1 MKTKQNKKK
10 SREFRSRLFYKNK
23 MYFIASVIMT
33 IVMSFLNLMI
43 SWLIQQIMDSMAN
56 QNMQSVV
63 RCAWIAASVV
73 IAYTVANAV
82 YRAVYPRFLQR
93 AMQQYRDYAFSR
105 LTQKSLRSFSK
116 EGTALYVSALTNDC
130 TSIENNYLAATFTL
144 IELLFCFLGA
154 LIMMLY
160 YSPVMLVLAVALS
173 FLPVAVSMTAGN
185 RLTEQEKE
193 ISKKNERFVS
203 IVNELLSGF
212 PVIKSFRAE
221 AQASRLFS
229 QRNEQAEE
237 AKKNKRRTEQL
248 ISLLANDAGI
258 IAQMGIFLAGAWLAI
273 SGKGVTAGVVIV
285 FVQLMNYI
293 LNPISQ
299 VPLLWSN
306 RKAAI
311 ALMEKL
317 SDALSE
323 NVREEGREK
332 LNGFSEKIEVKDLT
346 YGYEPE
352 SPVLKDLDVQFD
364 AGKSYAIVGGSGSG
378 KSTLLNLLMGS
389 SSNYQGEIC
398 IDGVSIKNIE
408 SESLYQLMTSVQ
420 QNVFVFNDTIRNNVT
435 MFHEF
440 PDKEVTLALER
451 SGLSEFIE
459 KRGEDFVCGENGAN
473 LSGGERQRIS
483 IARALLRKS
492 PILLVDEA
500 TAALDAATA
509 RAVSFSILNLV
520 GMTRIVVTHRLE
532 EAILRRYDKIL
543 VMKNGTICEQEISI
557 RLCSRK
563 DNFILCFRLRTEED
577 NSWCYSSW
585 ISQYLQQHEG
595 EWISRAGHLE
605 QVFSK

>member
-10 SREFRSRLFYKNK
+10 NREFIHQLYYKNRIN
-23 MYFIASVIMT
+23 FIVT
-33 IVMSFLNLMI
+33 IILTIAMSSLNLMI
-43 SWLIQQIMDSMAN
+43 SWLIQQIMDCTAN
-56 QNMQSVV
+56 QDMQALV
-63 RCAWIAASVV
+63 RSAWIVIIVVV
-73 IAYTVANAV
+73 IYTIANV
-82 YRAVYPRFLQR
+82 MYRAVYPRFLQR

-144 IELLFCFLGA
+144 IEFLFCFLGA

-221 AQASRLFS
+221 TQASRLFS

-332 LNGFSEKIEVKDLT
+332 LNVFSEKIEVKDLT

-492 PILLVDEA
+492 PIILVDEA

-543 VMKNGTICEQEISI
+543 VMKNGTICEQG
-557 RLCSRK
+557 
-563 DNFILCFRLRTEED
+563 NFDTLMQQKGQF
-577 NSWCYSSW
+577 YSLFQ
-585 ISQYLQQHEG
+585 IAH
-595 EWISRAGHLE
+595 
-605 QVFSK
+605 

>member
-10 SREFRSRLFYKNK
+10 NREFIHQLYYKNRIN
-23 MYFIASVIMT
+23 FIVT
-33 IVMSFLNLMI
+33 IILTIAMSSLNLMI
-43 SWLIQQIMDSMAN
+43 SWLIQQIMDCTAN
-56 QNMQSVV
+56 QDMQALV
-63 RCAWIAASVV
+63 RSAWIVIIVVV
-73 IAYTVANAV
+73 IYTIANV
-82 YRAVYPRFLQR
+82 MYRAVYPRFLQR

-221 AQASRLFS
+221 TQASRLFS

-273 SGKGVTAGVVIV
+273 SNKGVTAGVVIV

-543 VMKNGTICEQEISI
+543 VMKNGTICEQG
-557 RLCSRK
+557 
-563 DNFILCFRLRTEED
+563 NFDTLMQQKGQF
-577 NSWCYSSW
+577 YSLFQ
-585 ISQYLQQHEG
+585 IAH
-595 EWISRAGHLE
+595 
-605 QVFSK
+605 

>member
-10 SREFRSRLFYKNK
+10 SREFIHQLYYKNR
-23 MYFIASVIMT
+23 MNFVVTIILTIA
-33 IVMSFLNLMI
+33 MSSLNLMI

-93 AMQQYRDYAFSR
+93 AMQQYRDYTFSR

-130 TSIENNYLAATFTL
+130 TSIENNYLTATFTL

-221 AQASRLFS
+221 TQASHLFS

-273 SGKGVTAGVVIV
+273 SSKGVTAGVVIV
-285 FVQLMNYI
+285 FVQLMNYV

-459 KRGEDFVCGENGAN
+459 KHGEEFVCGENGAN

-543 VMKNGTICEQEISI
+543 VMKNGTICEQG
-557 RLCSRK
+557 
-563 DNFILCFRLRTEED
+563 NFDTLMQQKGQF
-577 NSWCYSSW
+577 YSLFQ
-585 ISQYLQQHEG
+585 IAH
-595 EWISRAGHLE
+595 
-605 QVFSK
+605 

>member
-10 SREFRSRLFYKNK
+10 NREFIHQLYYKNRIN
-23 MYFIASVIMT
+23 FIVAIILT
-33 IVMSFLNLMI
+33 IAMSSLNLMI

-82 YRAVYPRFLQR
+82 YRAVYPRFLKR

-221 AQASRLFS
+221 TQASRLFS

-311 ALMEKL
+311 VLMEKL

-332 LNGFSEKIEVKDLT
+332 INGFSEKIEVKDLT

-352 SPVLKDLDVQFD
+352 SHVLKDLDVQFD

-440 PDKEVTLALER
+440 SDKEVTLALER
-451 SGLSEFIE
+451 SGLSELIE

-543 VMKNGTICEQEISI
+543 VMKNGTICEQG
-557 RLCSRK
+557 
-563 DNFILCFRLRTEED
+563 NFDTLMKQKGQF
-577 NSWCYSSW
+577 YSLFQ
-585 ISQYLQQHEG
+585 IAH
-595 EWISRAGHLE
+595 
-605 QVFSK
+605 

>member
-1 MKTKQNKKK
+1 MKQNKKK
-10 SREFRSRLFYKNK
+10 SREFRRRLFYKNK
-23 MYFIASVIMT
+23 MCFIASVIMT

-56 QNMQSVV
+56 QNMQSAV

-130 TSIENNYLAATFTL
+130 TSIENNYLAAIFTL
-144 IELLFCFLGA
+144 IEFLFCFLGA

-221 AQASRLFS
+221 TQASRLFS

-273 SGKGVTAGVVIV
+273 SNKGVTAGVVIV

-332 LNGFSEKIEVKDLT
+332 LNVFSEKIEVKDLT

-389 SSNYQGEIC
+389 SSNYRGEIC

-420 QNVFVFNDTIRNNVT
+420 QNVFIFNDTIRNNVT

-440 PDKEVTLALER
+440 PDREVTLALER

-520 GMTRIVVTHRLE
+520 GMTRIVVTHCLE

-543 VMKNGTICEQEISI
+543 VMKNGTICEQG
-557 RLCSRK
+557 
-563 DNFILCFRLRTEED
+563 NFDTLMQQKGQF
-577 NSWCYSSW
+577 YSLFQ
-585 ISQYLQQHEG
+585 IAH
-595 EWISRAGHLE
+595 
-605 QVFSK
+605 

>member
-1 MKTKQNKKK
+1 MKQNKKK
-10 SREFRSRLFYKNK
+10 SREFKRRLFYKNK
-23 MYFIASVIMT
+23 ICFIASVIMT

-93 AMQQYRDYAFSR
+93 AMQQYRDYTFSR

-130 TSIENNYLAATFTL
+130 TSIENNYLTATFTL

-221 AQASRLFS
+221 TQASRLFS

-459 KRGEDFVCGENGAN
+459 KRGEEFVCGENGAN

-543 VMKNGTICEQEISI
+543 VMKNGTICEQGKFDT
-557 RLCSRK
+557 LMQQK
-563 DNFILCFRLRTEED
+563 GQF
-577 NSWCYSSW
+577 YSLFQ
-585 ISQYLQQHEG
+585 IAH
-595 EWISRAGHLE
+595 
-605 QVFSK
+605 

>member
-10 SREFRSRLFYKNK
+10 NREFIHQLYYKNRIN
-23 MYFIASVIMT
+23 FIVT
-33 IVMSFLNLMI
+33 IILTIAMSSLNLMI
-43 SWLIQQIMDSMAN
+43 SWLIQQIMDCTAN
-56 QNMQSVV
+56 QDMQALV
-63 RCAWIAASVV
+63 RSAWIVIIVVV
-73 IAYTVANAV
+73 IYTIANV
-82 YRAVYPRFLQR
+82 MYRAVYPRFLQR

-105 LTQKSLRSFSK
+105 LTQKSFRSFSK

-221 AQASRLFS
+221 TQASRLFS

-459 KRGEDFVCGENGAN
+459 KRGEEFVCGENGAN

-543 VMKNGTICEQEISI
+543 VMKNGTICEQG
-557 RLCSRK
+557 
-563 DNFILCFRLRTEED
+563 NFDTLMQQKGQF
-577 NSWCYSSW
+577 YSLFQ
-585 ISQYLQQHEG
+585 IAH
-595 EWISRAGHLE
+595 
-605 QVFSK
+605 

>member
-1 MKTKQNKKK
+1 MKQNKKK
-10 SREFRSRLFYKNK
+10 SREFRRRLFYKNK
-23 MYFIASVIMT
+23 MCFIASVIMT

-56 QNMQSVV
+56 QNMQSAV

-82 YRAVYPRFLQR
+82 HRAVYPRFLQR
-93 AMQQYRDYAFSR
+93 AMQQYRDYAFLR

-221 AQASRLFS
+221 TQASRLFS
-229 QRNEQAEE
+229 KRNEQAEE

-299 VPLLWSN
+299 MPLLWSN

-352 SPVLKDLDVQFD
+352 SHVLKDLDVQFD

-492 PILLVDEA
+492 PIILVDEA

-543 VMKNGTICEQEISI
+543 VMKNGTICEQG
-557 RLCSRK
+557 
-563 DNFILCFRLRTEED
+563 NFDTLMQQKGQF
-577 NSWCYSSW
+577 YSLFQ
-585 ISQYLQQHEG
+585 IAH
-595 EWISRAGHLE
+595 
-605 QVFSK
+605 

>member
-1 MKTKQNKKK
+1 MKQNKKK
-10 SREFRSRLFYKNK
+10 SREFKRRLFYKNK
-23 MYFIASVIMT
+23 MCFIASVIMT

-93 AMQQYRDYAFSR
+93 AMQQYRDYTFSR

-221 AQASRLFS
+221 TQASHLFS

-352 SPVLKDLDVQFD
+352 SHVLKDLDVQFD

-543 VMKNGTICEQEISI
+543 VMKNGTICEQG
-557 RLCSRK
+557 
-563 DNFILCFRLRTEED
+563 NFDTLMQQKGQF
-577 NSWCYSSW
+577 YSLFQ
-585 ISQYLQQHEG
+585 IAH
-595 EWISRAGHLE
+595 
-605 QVFSK
+605 

>member
-1 MKTKQNKKK
+1 MKQNKKK
-10 SREFRSRLFYKNK
+10 SREFKRRLFYKNK
-23 MYFIASVIMT
+23 MCFIASVIMT

-144 IELLFCFLGA
+144 IEFLFCFLGA

-221 AQASRLFS
+221 TQASRLFS

-273 SGKGVTAGVVIV
+273 SNKGVTAGVVIV

-352 SPVLKDLDVQFD
+352 SHVLKDLDVQFD

-389 SSNYQGEIC
+389 SSNYRGEIC

-420 QNVFVFNDTIRNNVT
+420 QNVFIFNDTIRNNVT

-440 PDKEVTLALER
+440 PDREVTLALER

-543 VMKNGTICEQEISI
+543 VMKNGTICEQG
-557 RLCSRK
+557 
-563 DNFILCFRLRTEED
+563 NFDTLMQQKGQF
-577 NSWCYSSW
+577 YSLFQ
-585 ISQYLQQHEG
+585 IAH
-595 EWISRAGHLE
+595 
-605 QVFSK
+605 

>member
-10 SREFRSRLFYKNK
+10 NREFIHQLYYKNRIN
-23 MYFIASVIMT
+23 FIVT
-33 IVMSFLNLMI
+33 IILTIAMSSLNLMI
-43 SWLIQQIMDSMAN
+43 SWLIQQIMDCTAN
-56 QNMQSVV
+56 QDMQALV
-63 RCAWIAASVV
+63 RSAWIVIIVVV
-73 IAYTVANAV
+73 IYTIANV
-82 YRAVYPRFLQR
+82 MYRAVYPRFLQR

-221 AQASRLFS
+221 TQASRLFS

-364 AGKSYAIVGGSGSG
+364 AGKSSAIVGGSGSG

-459 KRGEDFVCGENGAN
+459 KRGEEFVCGENGAN

-543 VMKNGTICEQEISI
+543 VMKNGTICEQG
-557 RLCSRK
+557 
-563 DNFILCFRLRTEED
+563 NFDTLMQQKGQF
-577 NSWCYSSW
+577 YSLFQ
-585 ISQYLQQHEG
+585 IAH
-595 EWISRAGHLE
+595 
-605 QVFSK
+605 

>member
-10 SREFRSRLFYKNK
+10 SREFTHQLYYKNRIN
-23 MYFIASVIMT
+23 FIVT
-33 IVMSFLNLMI
+33 IILTIAMSSINLMI

-73 IAYTVANAV
+73 IAYTVSNAV

-221 AQASRLFS
+221 TQASRLFS

-273 SGKGVTAGVVIV
+273 SGKGVIAGVVIV

-352 SPVLKDLDVQFD
+352 SHVLKDMDAQFD

-459 KRGEDFVCGENGAN
+459 KRGEEFVCGENGAN

-543 VMKNGTICEQEISI
+543 VMKNGTICEQG
-557 RLCSRK
+557 
-563 DNFILCFRLRTEED
+563 NFDTLMQQKGQF
-577 NSWCYSSW
+577 YSLFQ
-585 ISQYLQQHEG
+585 IAH
-595 EWISRAGHLE
+595 
-605 QVFSK
+605 

>member
-10 SREFRSRLFYKNK
+10 NREFIHQLYYKNRIN
-23 MYFIASVIMT
+23 FIVT
-33 IVMSFLNLMI
+33 IILTIAMSSLNLMI

-56 QNMQSVV
+56 QNMLAVV
-63 RCAWIAASVV
+63 RCAWIVASVV

-93 AMQQYRDYAFSR
+93 AIQQYRDYAFSR

-221 AQASRLFS
+221 TQASRLFS

-459 KRGEDFVCGENGAN
+459 KRGEEFVCGENGAN

-543 VMKNGTICEQEISI
+543 VMKNGTICEQG
-557 RLCSRK
+557 
-563 DNFILCFRLRTEED
+563 NFDTLMQQKGQF
-577 NSWCYSSW
+577 YSLFQ
-585 ISQYLQQHEG
+585 IAH
-595 EWISRAGHLE
+595 
-605 QVFSK
+605 

>member
-10 SREFRSRLFYKNK
+10 SREFIHQLYYKNRIN
-23 MYFIASVIMT
+23 FIVT
-33 IVMSFLNLMI
+33 IILTIAMSSLNLMI
-43 SWLIQQIMDSMAN
+43 SWLIQQIMDCTAN
-56 QNMQSVV
+56 QDMQALV
-63 RCAWIAASVV
+63 RSAWIVIIVVV
-73 IAYTVANAV
+73 IYTIANV
-82 YRAVYPRFLQR
+82 MYRAVYPRFLQR

-221 AQASRLFS
+221 TQASRLFS

-273 SGKGVTAGVVIV
+273 SSKGVTAGVVIV

-459 KRGEDFVCGENGAN
+459 KRGEEFVCGENGAN

-543 VMKNGTICEQEISI
+543 VMKNGTICEQGKFDT
-557 RLCSRK
+557 LMQQK
-563 DNFILCFRLRTEED
+563 GQF
-577 NSWCYSSW
+577 YSLFQ
-585 ISQYLQQHEG
+585 IAH
-595 EWISRAGHLE
+595 
-605 QVFSK
+605 

>member
-10 SREFRSRLFYKNK
+10 NREFIHQLYYKNRIN
-23 MYFIASVIMT
+23 FIVT
-33 IVMSFLNLMI
+33 IILTIAMSSLNLMI

-93 AMQQYRDYAFSR
+93 AMQQYRDYTFSR

-221 AQASRLFS
+221 IQASHLFS

-352 SPVLKDLDVQFD
+352 SHVLKDLDVQFD

-543 VMKNGTICEQEISI
+543 VMKNGTICEQG
-557 RLCSRK
+557 
-563 DNFILCFRLRTEED
+563 NFDTLMQQKGQF
-577 NSWCYSSW
+577 YSLFQ
-585 ISQYLQQHEG
+585 IAH
-595 EWISRAGHLE
+595 
-605 QVFSK
+605 

>member
-10 SREFRSRLFYKNK
+10 NREFIHQLYYKNRIN
-23 MYFIASVIMT
+23 FIVT
-33 IVMSFLNLMI
+33 IILTIAMSSLNLMI
-43 SWLIQQIMDSMAN
+43 SWLIQQIMDCTAN
-56 QNMQSVV
+56 QDMQALV
-63 RCAWIAASVV
+63 RSAWIVIIVVV
-73 IAYTVANAV
+73 IYTIANV
-82 YRAVYPRFLQR
+82 MYRAIYPKFLQR

-130 TSIENNYLAATFTL
+130 TSIENNYLAATFTM

-160 YSPVMLVLAVALS
+160 YSPVMLILAVALS
-173 FLPVAVSMTAGN
+173 FLPVAVSMMAGN

-221 AQASRLFS
+221 TQASRLFS

-237 AKKNKRRTEQL
+237 AKKNKRRTEQM

-352 SPVLKDLDVQFD
+352 SPVLKDMDAQFD

-459 KRGEDFVCGENGAN
+459 KRGEEFVCGENGAN

-543 VMKNGTICEQEISI
+543 VMKNGTICEQG
-557 RLCSRK
+557 
-563 DNFILCFRLRTEED
+563 NFDTLMKQKGQF
-577 NSWCYSSW
+577 YSLFQ
-585 ISQYLQQHEG
+585 IAH
-595 EWISRAGHLE
+595 
-605 QVFSK
+605 

>member
-10 SREFRSRLFYKNK
+10 NRKFIHQLYYKNRIN
-23 MYFIASVIMT
+23 FIVT
-33 IVMSFLNLMI
+33 IILTIAMSSLNLMI
-43 SWLIQQIMDSMAN
+43 SWLIQQIMDCTAN
-56 QNMQSVV
+56 QDMQALV
-63 RCAWIAASVV
+63 RSAWIVIIVVV
-73 IAYTVANAV
+73 IYTIANV
-82 YRAVYPRFLQR
+82 MYRAVYPRFLQR

-221 AQASRLFS
+221 TQASRLFS

-451 SGLSEFIE
+451 SGLSEFIK
-459 KRGEDFVCGENGAN
+459 KRGEGFVCGENGAN

-543 VMKNGTICEQEISI
+543 VMKNGTICEQG
-557 RLCSRK
+557 
-563 DNFILCFRLRTEED
+563 NFDTLMQQKGQF
-577 NSWCYSSW
+577 YSLFQ
-585 ISQYLQQHEG
+585 IAH
-595 EWISRAGHLE
+595 
-605 QVFSK
+605 

>member
-1 MKTKQNKKK
+1 MKQNKKK
-10 SREFRSRLFYKNK
+10 SREFKRRLFYKNK
-23 MYFIASVIMT
+23 MCFIASVIMT

-221 AQASRLFS
+221 TQASRLFS

-459 KRGEDFVCGENGAN
+459 KRGEEFVCGENGAN

-483 IARALLRKS
+483 IPRALLRKS

-543 VMKNGTICEQEISI
+543 VMKNGTICEQGKFDT
-557 RLCSRK
+557 LMQQK
-563 DNFILCFRLRTEED
+563 GQF
-577 NSWCYSSW
+577 YSLFQ
-585 ISQYLQQHEG
+585 IAH
-595 EWISRAGHLE
+595 
-605 QVFSK
+605 

>member
-1 MKTKQNKKK
+1 MKQNKKK
-10 SREFRSRLFYKNK
+10 SREFRRRLFYKNK
-23 MYFIASVIMT
+23 MCFIASVIMT

-93 AMQQYRDYAFSR
+93 AMQQYRDYTFSR

-144 IELLFCFLGA
+144 IEFLFCFLGA

-221 AQASRLFS
+221 TQASRLFS

-273 SGKGVTAGVVIV
+273 SNKGVTAGVVIV

-352 SPVLKDLDVQFD
+352 SHVLKDLDVQFD

-389 SSNYQGEIC
+389 SSNYRGEIC

-440 PDKEVTLALER
+440 SDKEVTLALER

-492 PILLVDEA
+492 PIILVDEA

-543 VMKNGTICEQEISI
+543 VMKNGTICEQG
-557 RLCSRK
+557 
-563 DNFILCFRLRTEED
+563 NFDTLMQQKGQF
-577 NSWCYSSW
+577 YSLFQ
-585 ISQYLQQHEG
+585 IAH
-595 EWISRAGHLE
+595 
-605 QVFSK
+605 

>member
-1 MKTKQNKKK
+1 MKQNKKK
-10 SREFRSRLFYKNK
+10 SREFKRRLFYKNK
-23 MYFIASVIMT
+23 MCFIASVIMT

-144 IELLFCFLGA
+144 IEFLFCFLGA

-221 AQASRLFS
+221 TQASRLFS

-352 SPVLKDLDVQFD
+352 SHVLKDLAVQFD

-543 VMKNGTICEQEISI
+543 VMKNGTICEQG
-557 RLCSRK
+557 
-563 DNFILCFRLRTEED
+563 NFDTLMQQKGQF
-577 NSWCYSSW
+577 YSLFQ
-585 ISQYLQQHEG
+585 IAH
-595 EWISRAGHLE
+595 
-605 QVFSK
+605 

>member
-10 SREFRSRLFYKNK
+10 NREFIHQLYYKNRIN
-23 MYFIASVIMT
+23 FIVT
-33 IVMSFLNLMI
+33 IILTIAMSSLNLMI
-43 SWLIQQIMDSMAN
+43 SWLIQQIMDCTAN
-56 QNMQSVV
+56 QDMQALV
-63 RCAWIAASVV
+63 RSAWIVIIVVV
-73 IAYTVANAV
+73 IYTIANV
-82 YRAVYPRFLQR
+82 MYRAVYPRFLQR

-221 AQASRLFS
+221 TKASRLFS

-459 KRGEDFVCGENGAN
+459 KRGEEFVCGENGAN

-543 VMKNGTICEQEISI
+543 VMKNGTICEQG
-557 RLCSRK
+557 
-563 DNFILCFRLRTEED
+563 NFDTLMQQKGQF
-577 NSWCYSSW
+577 YSLFQ
-585 ISQYLQQHEG
+585 IAH
-595 EWISRAGHLE
+595 
-605 QVFSK
+605 

>member
-10 SREFRSRLFYKNK
+10 SREFIHQLYYKNR
-23 MYFIASVIMT
+23 MNFVVTIILTIA
-33 IVMSFLNLMI
+33 MSSLNLMI

-144 IELLFCFLGA
+144 IEFLFCFLGA

-221 AQASRLFS
+221 TQASRLFS

-352 SPVLKDLDVQFD
+352 SHVLKDLDVQFD

-543 VMKNGTICEQEISI
+543 VMKNGTICEQG
-557 RLCSRK
+557 
-563 DNFILCFRLRTEED
+563 NFDTLMQQKGQF
-577 NSWCYSSW
+577 YSLFQ
-585 ISQYLQQHEG
+585 IAH
-595 EWISRAGHLE
+595 
-605 QVFSK
+605 

>member
-10 SREFRSRLFYKNK
+10 NREFIHQLYYKNRIN
-23 MYFIASVIMT
+23 FIVT
-33 IVMSFLNLMI
+33 IILTIAMSSLNLMI
-43 SWLIQQIMDSMAN
+43 SWLIQQIMDCTAN
-56 QNMQSVV
+56 QDMQALV
-63 RCAWIAASVV
+63 RSAWIVIIVVV
-73 IAYTVANAV
+73 IYTIANV
-82 YRAVYPRFLQR
+82 MYRAVYPRFLQR

-160 YSPVMLVLAVALS
+160 YSPMMLVLAVALS

-221 AQASRLFS
+221 TQASRLFS

-285 FVQLMNYI
+285 FVQLMNYV

-459 KRGEDFVCGENGAN
+459 KHGEEFVCGENGAN

-543 VMKNGTICEQEISI
+543 VMKNGTICEQG
-557 RLCSRK
+557 
-563 DNFILCFRLRTEED
+563 NFDTLMQQKGQF
-577 NSWCYSSW
+577 YSLFQ
-585 ISQYLQQHEG
+585 IAH
-595 EWISRAGHLE
+595 
-605 QVFSK
+605 

>member
-10 SREFRSRLFYKNK
+10 NREFIHQLYYKNRIN
-23 MYFIASVIMT
+23 FIVT
-33 IVMSFLNLMI
+33 IILTIAMSSLNLMI

-56 QNMQSVV
+56 QNMQAVV

-144 IELLFCFLGA
+144 IELLFCFWGA

-173 FLPVAVSMTAGN
+173 FLPVAVSMKAGN

-352 SPVLKDLDVQFD
+352 SHVLKDLDVQFD

-440 PDKEVTLALER
+440 SDKEVTLALER
-451 SGLSEFIE
+451 SGLSELIE

-543 VMKNGTICEQEISI
+543 VMKNGTICEQG
-557 RLCSRK
+557 
-563 DNFILCFRLRTEED
+563 NFDTLMQQKGQF
-577 NSWCYSSW
+577 YSLFQ
-585 ISQYLQQHEG
+585 IAH
-595 EWISRAGHLE
+595 
-605 QVFSK
+605 

>member
-1 MKTKQNKKK
+1 MKQNKKK
-10 SREFRSRLFYKNK
+10 SREFRRRLFYKNK
-23 MYFIASVIMT
+23 MCFIASVIMT

-56 QNMQSVV
+56 QNMQSAV

-173 FLPVAVSMTAGN
+173 FLPVAVSMKAGN

-193 ISKKNERFVS
+193 ISKKNEHFVS

-221 AQASRLFS
+221 TQASRLFS

-237 AKKNKRRTEQL
+237 AKKSKRRTEQL

-332 LNGFSEKIEVKDLT
+332 LNVFSEKIEVKDLT

-398 IDGVSIKNIE
+398 IDSVSIKNIE

-440 PDKEVTLALER
+440 SDKEVTLALER

-492 PILLVDEA
+492 PIILVDEA

-543 VMKNGTICEQEISI
+543 VMKNGTICEQG
-557 RLCSRK
+557 
-563 DNFILCFRLRTEED
+563 NFDTLMQQKGQF
-577 NSWCYSSW
+577 YSLFQ
-585 ISQYLQQHEG
+585 IAH
-595 EWISRAGHLE
+595 
-605 QVFSK
+605 

>member
-1 MKTKQNKKK
+1 MKQNKKK
-10 SREFRSRLFYKNK
+10 SREFRRRLFYKNK
-23 MYFIASVIMT
+23 ICFIASVIMT

-56 QNMQSVV
+56 QNMQAVV

-144 IELLFCFLGA
+144 IELLFCFWGA

-173 FLPVAVSMTAGN
+173 FLPVAVSMKAGN

-212 PVIKSFRAE
+212 PVIKNFRAE

-273 SGKGVTAGVVIV
+273 SNKGVTAGVVIV

-332 LNGFSEKIEVKDLT
+332 LNVFSEKIEVKDLT

-398 IDGVSIKNIE
+398 IDSVSIKNIE

-440 PDKEVTLALER
+440 SDKEVTLALER

-492 PILLVDEA
+492 PIILVDEA

-543 VMKNGTICEQEISI
+543 VMKNGTICEQG
-557 RLCSRK
+557 
-563 DNFILCFRLRTEED
+563 NFDTLMQQKGQF
-577 NSWCYSSW
+577 YSLFQ
-585 ISQYLQQHEG
+585 IAH
-595 EWISRAGHLE
+595 
-605 QVFSK
+605 

>member
-1 MKTKQNKKK
+1 MKQNKKK
-10 SREFRSRLFYKNK
+10 SREFRRRLFYKNK
-23 MYFIASVIMT
+23 ICFIASVIMT

-56 QNMQSVV
+56 QNMQSAV
-63 RCAWIAASVV
+63 RCAWIAVSVV

-93 AMQQYRDYAFSR
+93 AMQQYRDYAFLR

-221 AQASRLFS
+221 TQASRLFS

-352 SPVLKDLDVQFD
+352 SHVLKDLDVQFD
-364 AGKSYAIVGGSGSG
+364 EGKSYAIVGGSGSG

-543 VMKNGTICEQEISI
+543 VMKNGTICEQG
-557 RLCSRK
+557 
-563 DNFILCFRLRTEED
+563 NFDTLMQQKGQF
-577 NSWCYSSW
+577 YSLFQ
-585 ISQYLQQHEG
+585 IAH
-595 EWISRAGHLE
+595 
-605 QVFSK
+605 

>member
-1 MKTKQNKKK
+1 MKQNKKK
-10 SREFRSRLFYKNK
+10 SREFRCRLFYKNK
-23 MYFIASVIMT
+23 MCFIASVIMT

-144 IELLFCFLGA
+144 IEFLFCFLGA

-221 AQASRLFS
+221 TQASRLFS

-352 SPVLKDLDVQFD
+352 SHVLKDLDVQFD

-389 SSNYQGEIC
+389 NSNYQGEIC

-543 VMKNGTICEQEISI
+543 VMKNGTICEQG
-557 RLCSRK
+557 
-563 DNFILCFRLRTEED
+563 NFDTLMQQKGQF
-577 NSWCYSSW
+577 YSLFQ
-585 ISQYLQQHEG
+585 IAH
-595 EWISRAGHLE
+595 
-605 QVFSK
+605 

>member
-1 MKTKQNKKK
+1 MKQNKKK
-10 SREFRSRLFYKNK
+10 SREFRHRLFYKNK
-23 MYFIASVIMT
+23 ICFIASVIMT

-82 YRAVYPRFLQR
+82 HRAVYPRFLQR

-221 AQASRLFS
+221 TQASRLFS
-229 QRNEQAEE
+229 KRNEQAEE
-237 AKKNKRRTEQL
+237 AKKNKRRTEQM

-440 PDKEVTLALER
+440 PDKEVILALER

-543 VMKNGTICEQEISI
+543 VMKNGTICEQG
-557 RLCSRK
+557 
-563 DNFILCFRLRTEED
+563 NFDTLMQQKGQF
-577 NSWCYSSW
+577 YSLFQ
-585 ISQYLQQHEG
+585 IAH
-595 EWISRAGHLE
+595 
-605 QVFSK
+605 

>member
-1 MKTKQNKKK
+1 MKTK
-10 SREFRSRLFYKNK
+10 EFIHQLYYKNRIN
-23 MYFIASVIMT
+23 FIVT
-33 IVMSFLNLMI
+33 IILTIAMSSLNLMI
-43 SWLIQQIMDSMAN
+43 SWLIQQIMDCTAN
-56 QNMQSVV
+56 QDMQALV
-63 RCAWIAASVV
+63 RSAWIVIIVVV
-73 IAYTVANAV
+73 IYTIANV
-82 YRAVYPRFLQR
+82 MYRAVYPRFLQR

-221 AQASRLFS
+221 TQASRLFS

-459 KRGEDFVCGENGAN
+459 KRGEEFVCGENGAN

-543 VMKNGTICEQEISI
+543 VMKNGTICEQG
-557 RLCSRK
+557 
-563 DNFILCFRLRTEED
+563 NFDTLMQQKGQF
-577 NSWCYSSW
+577 YSLFQ
-585 ISQYLQQHEG
+585 IAH
-595 EWISRAGHLE
+595 
-605 QVFSK
+605 

>member
-10 SREFRSRLFYKNK
+10 NREFIHQLYYKNRIN
-23 MYFIASVIMT
+23 FIVT
-33 IVMSFLNLMI
+33 IILTIAMSSLNLMI

-73 IAYTVANAV
+73 IAYTVANAI

-221 AQASRLFS
+221 TQASRLFS

-352 SPVLKDLDVQFD
+352 SHVLKDMDAQFD

-543 VMKNGTICEQEISI
+543 VMKNGTICEQG
-557 RLCSRK
+557 
-563 DNFILCFRLRTEED
+563 NFDTLMQQKGQF
-577 NSWCYSSW
+577 YSLFQ
-585 ISQYLQQHEG
+585 IAH
-595 EWISRAGHLE
+595 
-605 QVFSK
+605 

>member
-10 SREFRSRLFYKNK
+10 NREFIHQLYYKNRIN
-23 MYFIASVIMT
+23 FIVT
-33 IVMSFLNLMI
+33 IILTIAMSSLNLMI
-43 SWLIQQIMDSMAN
+43 SWLIQQIMDCTAN
-56 QNMQSVV
+56 QDMQALV
-63 RCAWIAASVV
+63 RSAWIVIIVVV
-73 IAYTVANAV
+73 IYTIANV
-82 YRAVYPRFLQR
+82 MYRAVYPRFLQR

-221 AQASRLFS
+221 TQASRLFS

-459 KRGEDFVCGENGAN
+459 KRGEEFVCGENGAN
-473 LSGGERQRIS
+473 MSGGERQRIS

-543 VMKNGTICEQEISI
+543 VMKNGTICEQG
-557 RLCSRK
+557 
-563 DNFILCFRLRTEED
+563 NFDTLMQQKGQF
-577 NSWCYSSW
+577 YSLFQ
-585 ISQYLQQHEG
+585 IAH
-595 EWISRAGHLE
+595 
-605 QVFSK
+605 

>member
-1 MKTKQNKKK
+1 MKQNKKK
-10 SREFRSRLFYKNK
+10 SREFRRRLFYKNK
-23 MYFIASVIMT
+23 ICFIASVIMT

-56 QNMQSVV
+56 QNMQSAV
-63 RCAWIAASVV
+63 RCAWIAVSVV

-144 IELLFCFLGA
+144 IEFLFCFLGA

-221 AQASRLFS
+221 TQASRLFS

-352 SPVLKDLDVQFD
+352 SHVLKDLDVQFD
-364 AGKSYAIVGGSGSG
+364 EGKSYAIVGGSGSG

-459 KRGEDFVCGENGAN
+459 KCGEDFVCGENGAN

-543 VMKNGTICEQEISI
+543 VMKNGTICEQG
-557 RLCSRK
+557 
-563 DNFILCFRLRTEED
+563 NFDTLMQQKGQF
-577 NSWCYSSW
+577 YSLFQ
-585 ISQYLQQHEG
+585 IAH
-595 EWISRAGHLE
+595 
-605 QVFSK
+605 

>member
-10 SREFRSRLFYKNK
+10 NREFIHQLYYKNRIN
-23 MYFIASVIMT
+23 FIVT
-33 IVMSFLNLMI
+33 IILTIAMSSLNLMI
-43 SWLIQQIMDSMAN
+43 SWLIQQIMDCTAN
-56 QNMQSVV
+56 QDMQALV
-63 RCAWIAASVV
+63 RSAWIVIIVVV
-73 IAYTVANAV
+73 IYTIANV
-82 YRAVYPRFLQR
+82 MYRAVYPRFLQR

-221 AQASRLFS
+221 TQASRLFS

-364 AGKSYAIVGGSGSG
+364 ARKSYAIVGGSGSG

-459 KRGEDFVCGENGAN
+459 KRGEEFVCGENGAN

-543 VMKNGTICEQEISI
+543 VMKNGTICEQG
-557 RLCSRK
+557 
-563 DNFILCFRLRTEED
+563 NFDTLMQQKGQF
-577 NSWCYSSW
+577 YSLFQ
-585 ISQYLQQHEG
+585 IAH
-595 EWISRAGHLE
+595 
-605 QVFSK
+605 

>member
-10 SREFRSRLFYKNK
+10 NREFIHQLYYKNRIN
-23 MYFIASVIMT
+23 FIVT
-33 IVMSFLNLMI
+33 IILTIAMSSLNLMI
-43 SWLIQQIMDSMAN
+43 SWLIQQIMDCTAN
-56 QNMQSVV
+56 QDMQALV
-63 RCAWIAASVV
+63 RSAWIVIIVVV
-73 IAYTVANAV
+73 IYTIANV
-82 YRAVYPRFLQR
+82 MYRAVYPRFLQR

-160 YSPVMLVLAVALS
+160 YSLVMLVLAVALS

-221 AQASRLFS
+221 TQASRLFS

-440 PDKEVTLALER
+440 SDKEVTLALER
-451 SGLSEFIE
+451 SGLSELIE

-543 VMKNGTICEQEISI
+543 VMKNGTICEQG
-557 RLCSRK
+557 
-563 DNFILCFRLRTEED
+563 NFDTLMQQKGQF
-577 NSWCYSSW
+577 YSLFQ
-585 ISQYLQQHEG
+585 IAH
-595 EWISRAGHLE
+595 
-605 QVFSK
+605 

>member
-10 SREFRSRLFYKNK
+10 NREFIHQLYYKNRIN
-23 MYFIASVIMT
+23 FIVT
-33 IVMSFLNLMI
+33 IILTIAMSSLNLMI
-43 SWLIQQIMDSMAN
+43 SWLIQQIMDCTAN
-56 QNMQSVV
+56 QDMQALV
-63 RCAWIAASVV
+63 RSAWIVIIVVV
-73 IAYTVANAV
+73 IYTIANV
-82 YRAVYPRFLQR
+82 MYRAVYPRFLQR

-221 AQASRLFS
+221 TQASRLFS

-352 SPVLKDLDVQFD
+352 SHVLKDLDVQFD

-398 IDGVSIKNIE
+398 IDGVSTKNIE

-459 KRGEDFVCGENGAN
+459 KRGEEFVCGENGAN

-543 VMKNGTICEQEISI
+543 VMKNGTICEQG
-557 RLCSRK
+557 
-563 DNFILCFRLRTEED
+563 NFDTLMQQKGQF
-577 NSWCYSSW
+577 YSLFQ
-585 ISQYLQQHEG
+585 IAH
-595 EWISRAGHLE
+595 
-605 QVFSK
+605 

>member
-1 MKTKQNKKK
+1 MKQNKKK
-10 SREFRSRLFYKNK
+10 SREFRRRLFYKNK
-23 MYFIASVIMT
+23 MCFIASVIMT

-56 QNMQSVV
+56 QNMQSAV

-82 YRAVYPRFLQR
+82 HRAVYPRFLQR
-93 AMQQYRDYAFSR
+93 AMQQYRDYAFLR

-185 RLTEQEKE
+185 RLAEQEKE
-193 ISKKNERFVS
+193 ISKKNEHFVS

-221 AQASRLFS
+221 TQASRLFS

-352 SPVLKDLDVQFD
+352 SHVLKDLDVQFD

-543 VMKNGTICEQEISI
+543 VMKNGTICEQG
-557 RLCSRK
+557 
-563 DNFILCFRLRTEED
+563 NFDTLMQQKGQF
-577 NSWCYSSW
+577 YSLFQ
-585 ISQYLQQHEG
+585 IAH
-595 EWISRAGHLE
+595 
-605 QVFSK
+605 

>member
-1 MKTKQNKKK
+1 MKQNKKK
-10 SREFRSRLFYKNK
+10 SREFRRRLFYKNK
-23 MYFIASVIMT
+23 MCFIASVIMT

-130 TSIENNYLAATFTL
+130 MSIENNYLAATFTL

-221 AQASRLFS
+221 TQASRLFS

-543 VMKNGTICEQEISI
+543 VMKNGTICEQG
-557 RLCSRK
+557 
-563 DNFILCFRLRTEED
+563 NFDTLMQQKGQF
-577 NSWCYSSW
+577 YSLFQ
-585 ISQYLQQHEG
+585 IAH
-595 EWISRAGHLE
+595 
-605 QVFSK
+605 

>member
-10 SREFRSRLFYKNK
+10 NREFIHQLYYKNRIN
-23 MYFIASVIMT
+23 FIVT
-33 IVMSFLNLMI
+33 IILTIAMSSLNLMI
-43 SWLIQQIMDSMAN
+43 SWLIQQIMDCTAN
-56 QNMQSVV
+56 QDMQALV
-63 RCAWIAASVV
+63 RSAWIVIIVVV
-73 IAYTVANAV
+73 IYTIANV
-82 YRAVYPRFLQR
+82 MYRAVYPRFLQR

-193 ISKKNERFVS
+193 ISKKNERFAS

-221 AQASRLFS
+221 TQASRLFS

-451 SGLSEFIE
+451 SGLSEFIK
-459 KRGEDFVCGENGAN
+459 KRGEGFVCGENGAN

-543 VMKNGTICEQEISI
+543 VMKNGTICEQG
-557 RLCSRK
+557 
-563 DNFILCFRLRTEED
+563 NFDTLMQQKGQF
-577 NSWCYSSW
+577 YSLFQ
-585 ISQYLQQHEG
+585 IAH
-595 EWISRAGHLE
+595 
-605 QVFSK
+605 

>member
-10 SREFRSRLFYKNK
+10 SREFTHQLYYKNRIK
-23 MYFIASVIMT
+23 FIVT
-33 IVMSFLNLMI
+33 IILTIAMSSINLMI

-160 YSPVMLVLAVALS
+160 YSPMMLVLAVALS

-221 AQASRLFS
+221 TQASRLFS

-273 SGKGVTAGVVIV
+273 SSKGVTAGVVIV
-285 FVQLMNYI
+285 FVQLMNYV

-352 SPVLKDLDVQFD
+352 SHVLKDLDVQFD

-440 PDKEVTLALER
+440 SDKEVTLALER
-451 SGLSEFIE
+451 SGLSELIE

-543 VMKNGTICEQEISI
+543 VMKNGTICEQG
-557 RLCSRK
+557 
-563 DNFILCFRLRTEED
+563 NFDTLMQQKGQF
-577 NSWCYSSW
+577 YSLFQ
-585 ISQYLQQHEG
+585 IAH
-595 EWISRAGHLE
+595 
-605 QVFSK
+605 